1 MRIRAALVL
10 FSLFFAATLTAWAQ
24 PVTNPK
30 VVTVSPSGTGA
41 DYTTLQ
47 AALSAISDASAGNP
61 YVILAYPGIYTG
73 TSNTSLRW
81 KSYVSLR
88 GVDRYSTIIRGSVSA
103 PFYGTPLIDASSL
116 QGIEI
121 SNITLDGTAQFSASS
136 GALGAGATNV
146 CGAQVT
152 FTDVTYLQDGTA
164 IAIDSSRDHAL
175 ISCTAP
181 GNVVVRNCDTG
192 IVGDF
197 GGDWLISG
205 SWLHTSTAAAGET
218 GIAYVRSADV
228 GATWG
233 GTTTITGSVLESTGT
248 GTSLADVYPVYIAP
262 TVEPGELRII
272 GSTVIARSTVQAPAY
287 DVAPIFPNGSGG
299 TMIIEG
305 STLIYESVP
314 NATGGEYYG
323 INAEVSAAYPT
334 LVRNS
339 MIRSIGSG
347 GTRADVRRDNNTIPI
362 SLAGVDYSTVTG
374 TGASGIA
381 TSDFRQGQ
389 FSADLTIPLTTPTS
403 TSNGRLYV
411 GTSDRLCYRSGGE
424 ARCVGGGF
432 FMKVSKLGSSS
443 APGNLLCVTAGTKR
457 QGRALVTVVS
467 RDSGVAVAGATIT
480 GNWSG
485 ATTQNGVTAVTDGTG
500 TATFTSNQVNPGG
513 VFTFAVTNVALPPNF
528 YDAAANLETTDSTP
542 VCN

>member
-1 MRIRAALVL
+1 
-10 FSLFFAATLTAWAQ
+10 
-24 PVTNPK
+24 
-30 VVTVSPSGTGA
+30 
-41 DYTTLQ
+41 
-47 AALSAISDASAGNP
+47 
-61 YVILAYPGIYTG
+61 
-73 TSNTSLRW
+73 
-81 KSYVSLR
+81 
-88 GVDRYSTIIRGSVSA
+88 
-103 PFYGTPLIDASSL
+103 
-116 QGIEI
+116 
-121 SNITLDGTAQFSASS
+121 
-136 GALGAGATNV
+136 
-146 CGAQVT
+146 
-152 FTDVTYLQDGTA
+152 
-164 IAIDSSRDHAL
+164 
-175 ISCTAP
+175 
-181 GNVVVRNCDTG
+181 
-192 IVGDF
+192 
-197 GGDWLISG
+197 
-205 SWLHTSTAAAGET
+205 
-218 GIAYVRSADV
+218 
-228 GATWG
+228 
-233 GTTTITGSVLESTGT
+233 
-248 GTSLADVYPVYIAP
+248 VYPVYIAP

-339 MIRSIGSG
+339 MIRSVGSG

-362 SLAGVDYSTVTG
+362 SLAGVDYSTVMG
-374 TGASGIA
+374 VGASGIV

-389 FSADLTIPLTTPTS
+389 FSADLTIPLTTPTA

-411 GTSDRLCYRSGGE
+411 GATDRLCYRSGGE
-424 ARCVGGGF
+424 ERCVGGGV

-443 APGNLLCVTAGTKR
+443 APGNLLCVTAGSKR

-467 RDSGVAVAGATIT
+467 RDTGVAVAGATIT

-500 TATFTSNQVNPGG
+500 TATFTSNQANPGG
-513 VFTFAVTNVALPPNF
+513 VFTFAVTNVALPPNI

>member
-30 VVTVSPSGTGA
+30 VDTVSPSGTGA

-181 GNVVVRNCDTG
+181 GN
-192 IVGDF
+192 
-197 GGDWLISG
+197 
-205 SWLHTSTAAAGET
+205 
-218 GIAYVRSADV
+218 
-228 GATWG
+228 
-233 GTTTITGSVLESTGT
+233 
-248 GTSLADVYPVYIAP
+248 
-262 TVEPGELRII
+262 
-272 GSTVIARSTVQAPAY
+272 
-287 DVAPIFPNGSGG
+287 
-299 TMIIEG
+299 
-305 STLIYESVP
+305 
-314 NATGGEYYG
+314 
-323 INAEVSAAYPT
+323 
-334 LVRNS
+334 
-339 MIRSIGSG
+339 
-347 GTRADVRRDNNTIPI
+347 
-362 SLAGVDYSTVTG
+362 
-374 TGASGIA
+374 
-381 TSDFRQGQ
+381 
-389 FSADLTIPLTTPTS
+389 
-403 TSNGRLYV
+403 
-411 GTSDRLCYRSGGE
+411 
-424 ARCVGGGF
+424 
-432 FMKVSKLGSSS
+432 
-443 APGNLLCVTAGTKR
+443 
-457 QGRALVTVVS
+457 
-467 RDSGVAVAGATIT
+467 
-480 GNWSG
+480 
-485 ATTQNGVTAVTDGTG
+485 
-500 TATFTSNQVNPGG
+500 
-513 VFTFAVTNVALPPNF
+513 
-528 YDAAANLETTDSTP
+528 
-542 VCN
+542 